1 MFVPNLLI
9 ALREGLEASLVVGI
23 LVAYLV
29 RADRRDVLPRLWA
42 GVALAAL
49 VPLAVGAVL
58 TWGPRTLTFQAQ
70 EILGGALS
78 ILAVALT
85 TGMIFWMSKNAR
97 SMKRRLE
104 SELER
109 ALREGG
115 GWGVVAIATLAVGRE
130 GVETALILWATV
142 KSSVQSSVWTTT
154 AGILTGF
161 AIAIVLG
168 VLIYRGALRLN
179 LASFFT
185 WTGALLVLV
194 AAGIFAYGIGD
205 LQEAGVLPGL
215 GNRAWDLSPL
225 LPAPTSP
232 VYWLYVLMNAMFQV
246 HANPTVGQVIAWCA
260 YVLPVGTLFVLRTR
274 ATSRRRPAAVTAP
287 AAAPATQDA

>member
-179 LASFFT
+179 LATFFT

>member
-161 AIAIVLG
+161 AVAIVLG

-179 LASFFT
+179 LGTFFT

-205 LQEAGVLPGL
+205 LQEAGALPGL
-215 GNRAWDLSPL
+215 ANRAWDLSPL

-260 YVLPVGTLFVLRTR
+260 YALPVGTLFVLRTR
-274 ATSRRRPAAVTAP
+274 ATSRRRTAAVTAP